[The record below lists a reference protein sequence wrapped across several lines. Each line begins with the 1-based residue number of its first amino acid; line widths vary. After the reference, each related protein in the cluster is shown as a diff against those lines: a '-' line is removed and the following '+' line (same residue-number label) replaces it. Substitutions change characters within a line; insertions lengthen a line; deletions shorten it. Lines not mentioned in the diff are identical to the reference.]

1 MYMHIYIYIHRH
13 PSYWQPLPNCPA
25 APPADQTKLMLLY
38 DYLESKF
45 SKRNNIFPISVA
57 KT

>member
-1 MYMHIYIYIHRH
+1 MYMHIYRH